1 MNSRLSTAYLD
12 IPYSLRRSRRRST
25 ISVTIDPDKG
35 MLVHCPQRLPQAE
48 IDAFLRRKSK
58 WIRSKLALI
67 DSLRANQQ
75 PISWQDGAAL
85 PYQGESYTLRI
96 RPDASGG
103 SVSLHGGIIEV
114 ACGLA
119 GEQPADTASESLVM
133 AWYRREAERVIQ
145 QRVAYFERCVGVTPR
160 KVTVK
165 DQKRRWGTCTSRG
178 ALYFNW
184 RLILAPSHILD
195 YVVVHEL
202 CHLLELNHSPHFWS
216 LVSAVLPD
224 YRQRRTWL
232 RQQGAS
238 LEIQPRTAVA
248 L

>member
-1 MNSRLSTAYLD
+1 MNTRLNTASLD
-12 IPYSLRRSRRRST
+12 IPYTLRRSRRRRT
-25 ISVTIDPDKG
+25 ISVTIDPDRG

-48 IDAFLRRKSK
+48 IDAFLRRKAK
-58 WIRSKLALI
+58 WIRSKMALI
-67 DSLRANQQ
+67 DSIRASQK

-85 PYQGESYTLRI
+85 PYQGASYTLRI
-96 RPDASGG
+96 RADASGG

-119 GEQPADTASESLVM
+119 GQQPADETSESLVM

-145 QRVAYFERCVGVTPR
+145 QRVAHFQEHVGVTPSR
-160 KVTVK
+160 VCVK

-184 RLILAPSHILD
+184 RLILAPLHVLD

-202 CHLLELNHSPHFWS
+202 CHLLELNHSPRFWS
-216 LVSAVLPD
+216 LVSSVLPD
-224 YRQRRTWL
+224 YRQRRSWL

-238 LEIQPRTAVA
+238 LEIQQRPAMVH
-248 L
+248 

>member
-1 MNSRLSTAYLD
+1 MSKAYLD
-12 IPYSLRRSRRRST
+12 IPYTLRRSRRRRT

-48 IDAFLRRKSK
+48 IDAFLQRKSG
-58 WIRSKLALI
+58 WIRSKMALI
-67 DSLRANQQ
+67 DTLRAKQT
-75 PISWQDGAAL
+75 PISWRDGAAL

-96 RPDASGG
+96 RPDATGV
-103 SVSLHGGIIEV
+103 SVSLHGGLIEV

-119 GEQPADTASESLVM
+119 GAQPADRASESLVM

-145 QRVAYFERCVGVTPR
+145 QRVAHFQQRVGVTPN
-160 KVTVK
+160 KVSVK

-184 RLILAPSHILD
+184 RLILAPAHILD

-216 LVSAVLPD
+216 LVGSVLPD

-232 RQQGAS
+232 RQQGAL
-238 LEIQPRTAVA
+238 LEIQQRPAMA
-248 L
+248 H